1 MTAEMI
7 QNNEHATRLA
17 IRIARRL
24 MLVDECI
31 AENDIQEAEA
41 YKKDI
46 ERYVQQLK
54 EMGCR

>member
-1 MTAEMI
+1 MTSEMI
-7 QNNEHATRLA
+7 QNNEHATWLA

-54 EMGCR
+54 EMR

>member
-1 MTAEMI
+1 MI
-7 QNNEHATRLA
+7 QNNEHATWLA

-46 ERYVQQLK
+46 KRYVRQLK
-54 EMGCR
+54 ETGCR

>member
-1 MTAEMI
+1 MF
-7 QNNEHATRLA
+7 
-17 IRIARRL
+17 
-24 MLVDECI
+24 VDECI

>member
-1 MTAEMI
+1 MTSEMI
-7 QNNEHATRLA
+7 QNNEHATWLA

-31 AENDIQEAEA
+31 AENDIQDAEA

>member
-1 MTAEMI
+1 MTSEMI
-7 QNNEHATRLA
+7 QDNEHATRLA